1 MFAVLYRLFS
11 SANLILISSMSIS
24 AVLVSSSPMLL
35 TLPSLSLSNSN
46 ISIIESFFLKSE
58 LPLNISSDSSDLLI
72 SSAVIPLYLSD
83 GVPDVPLTC
92 SALNFASITSCLARS
107 AALCASKA
115 AASAALSASFAAISS
130 AVSFGIFFS
139 ASSALLATS
148 LAAAFALALAS
159 SSALIS
165 SSRYSSSSSLMLS
178 SNNSK
183 LSSNTSSSSFFL
195 LYFKVFLSSLPATIA
210 SASERIP
217 VWSSLSASSSS
228 LDSSLTLLTLS
239 RPNASTWFQL
249 SACVSSSESSSYSS
263 IEPALTFGA
272 FTSKLSDSPLLTLV
286 MFFESS
292 VDTILDD
299 AILDFATLSLA

>member
-35 TLPSLSLSNSN
+35 TLPSLSLSNSK

-83 GVPDVPLTC
+83 GATDVPLAC

-107 AALCASKA
+107 AAFCASKA

-195 LYFKVFLSSLPATIA
+195 LYFEVFLSSLPATIA

-228 LDSSLTLLTLS
+228 SDASLTLLTLS

-249 SACVSSSESSSYSS
+249 SACVSSSESSSCSS
-263 IEPALTFGA
+263 IEPALTSEA
-272 FTSKLSDSPLLTLV
+272 FTSKLSVSPLLTLV

-292 VDTILDD
+292 VDAILDD
-299 AILDFATLSLA
+299 AILSLA